1 MMKILDLVSAFIRD
15 LLVPRRVERVLP
27 PPPVETQQVIRATL
41 TRAMVA
47 QLISGSDS
55 TLLDKATFAVAP
67 VAVDAV
73 AQWGADRGARDRAID
88 GRHQANR
95 TVIITARSEL
105 E

>member
-1 MMKILDLVSAFIRD
+1 MKILDLISAFFRD

-27 PPPVETQQVIRATL
+27 PAPVETQEIIRATL
-41 TRAMVA
+41 TRAVVA
-47 QLISGSDS
+47 QIISGSDS

-67 VAVDAV
+67 VVVDAV
-73 AQWGADRGARDRAID
+73 AQWGANQGARDRAMY
-88 GRHQANR
+88 GRPQANG